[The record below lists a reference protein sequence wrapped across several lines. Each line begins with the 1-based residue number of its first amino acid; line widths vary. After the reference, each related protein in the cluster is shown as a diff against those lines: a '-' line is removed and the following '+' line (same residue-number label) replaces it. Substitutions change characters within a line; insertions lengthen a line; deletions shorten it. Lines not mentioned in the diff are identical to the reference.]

1 MKSLAAIV
9 GTERIRL
16 VKEALGLFEQL
27 DLDIPKSEIES
38 FTKDELKEQIKR
50 ATLLLEELGS
60 NDGESV
66 QTSDIPPDSFWT
78 G

>member
-9 GTERIRL
+9 GIERIRL
-16 VKEALGLFEQL
+16 VKEVLGLFEQL
-27 DLDIPKSEIES
+27 DLDIPKSDIEA
-38 FTKDELKEQIKR
+38 FTRDELKEQIKQ
-50 ATLLLEELGS
+50 ATLSLEELGS

-66 QTSDIPPDSFWT
+66 LPSDILPDSFWT